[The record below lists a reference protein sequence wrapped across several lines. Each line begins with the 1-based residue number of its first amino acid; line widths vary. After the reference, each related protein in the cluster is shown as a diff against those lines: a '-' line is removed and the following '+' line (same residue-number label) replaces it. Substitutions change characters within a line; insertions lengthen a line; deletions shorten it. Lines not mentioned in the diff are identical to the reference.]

1 MSKVIEMRRQ
11 RADLLDQARKL
22 ADGELTT
29 ETRAQA
35 DGLIAQAD
43 QLEKDIQREER
54 LQEML
59 TAKLA
64 PKHNKIGLGDNEERA
79 FAHWLR
85 TGDGGGLQQ
94 EQRASNATDMNIG
107 TAADGQYLV
116 PIGHYQGVIARR
128 DEMALTPRIGVRSFV
143 GKGTSIYVPV
153 DNEADGEFV
162 VTTEANEFDL
172 DAPATDRVTLTK
184 LMYTKQVKISYQL
197 LQDEDSNLLEFLTD
211 FVGRGL
217 AKTHNS
223 LLITEALANGTASLT
238 LDGAS
243 AITTAEIPELVYK
256 QAGEYADG
264 SVWIM
269 KRATEGY
276 IRALASSNS
285 FVFNPNPAGSDRSGQ
300 PEIWGFPVYNTEKM
314 AAIGGT
320 YKSLLFGNFNYMG
333 MYEDPGMTMVRDPY
347 SLAYTGQVRLLY
359 HFRVDYGVLQAEA
372 IHYAT
377 HPSA

>member
-1 MSKVIEMRRQ
+1 MNKVIEMRRQ

-35 DGLIAQAD
+35 DNLIAQAD
-43 QLEKDIQREER
+43 QMEKDIQREER

-107 TAADGQYLV
+107 TAADGQYL
-116 PIGHYQGVIARR
+116 GVIARR

-243 AITTAEIPELVYK
+243 AITAAEIPELVYK
-256 QAGEYADG
+256 QAGEYAEG

-276 IRALASSNS
+276 IRGLASSS
-285 FVFNPNPAGSDRSGQ
+285 IFLFNPNPAGDDRSGQ

-320 YKSLLFGNFNYMG
+320 YKSLLFGNFAYMG